1 MPAFAG
7 ACTRRRR
14 ASVRPC
20 FRARRS
26 GLGGSA
32 REGRRADAG
41 AARDAERAA
50 KRERAMTRGPAA
62 APPAIRRAS
71 RITFDPRR
79 VRERR
84 RPNT

>member
-1 MPAFAG
+1 
-7 ACTRRRR
+7 
-14 ASVRPC
+14 
-20 FRARRS
+20 
-26 GLGGSA
+26 
-32 REGRRADAG
+32 
-41 AARDAERAA
+41 
-50 KRERAMTRGPAA
+50 MTRGPAA